1 MNQHRD
7 NALTRS
13 LPPIPSRRDVLRGL
27 AGAGLGFGAARLPAI
42 VAARKPRK
50 KGKKARPNAFG
61 CLDVGDRCRNAS
73 QCCSGICQGKN
84 GKRRCKAHDAGGC
97 EADTRPAICN
107 VASGACTTSLG
118 QPGRCATTTGKA
130 GYCHD
135 DLLCFACRTDA
146 DCPARTNAGPRAAC
160 IRCADCPETGGLA
173 CAVFDG
179 SLG

>member
-1 MNQHRD
+1 MNRHRAD
-7 NALTRS
+7 LSNRS
-13 LPPIPSRRDVLRGL
+13 LTQAPSRRDLLRGL

-50 KGKKARPNAFG
+50 KAKPNAFG
-61 CLDVGDRCRNAS
+61 CLDVGDRCRNAR

-84 GKRRCKAHDAGGC
+84 GKRRCKTHDAGGC
-97 EADTRPAICN
+97 KPDTRPAICN
-107 VASGACTTSLG
+107 VTPGECTTSLG

-135 DLLCFACRTDA
+135 DLVCFACRTDA